1 MIFVT
6 STGAG
11 GKSFSLNIKTGPF
24 QQYTG
29 VKEVTYTRYGRHKSV
44 FYLVSL
50 TKYSALVWPI
60 DDNDK
65 DIKRAASESNAR
77 DFEIL
82 ITFQTENNS
91 IKNDMGQH
99 SKFLR
104 KPHPGKMRQPWIK

>member
-1 MIFVT
+1 M
-6 STGAG
+6 
-11 GKSFSLNIKTGPF
+11 

-65 DIKRAASESNAR
+65 DTKRAASESNAR
-77 DFEIL
+77 VFEIL

-99 SKFLR
+99 SKFLKCFNENHILGR
-104 KPHPGKMRQPWIK
+104 CVSHG